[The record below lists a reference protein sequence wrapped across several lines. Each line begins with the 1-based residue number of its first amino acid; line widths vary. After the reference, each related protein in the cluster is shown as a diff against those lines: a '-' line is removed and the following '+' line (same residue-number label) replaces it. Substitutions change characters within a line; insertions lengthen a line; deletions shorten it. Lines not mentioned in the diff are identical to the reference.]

1 MSEISWLE
9 ISLVVDG
16 EMAEAVSEV
25 LARYVP
31 GGVVVESTQISPDP
45 NGEGFPVGPLR
56 VCGYLPVDANLEGN
70 RQRLEEALWYLG
82 RIRPLP
88 AIQYNTLVETD
99 WSEAWKQHYHPIPV
113 GEKLMVLPAWIKAT
127 DSERIPIYIDPGMA
141 FGTGTH
147 PTTQLCLE
155 MLEAWIMSSHK
166 QDISGAI
173 DVGCGSGIL
182 SLAALKL
189 GVERALGVDTDG
201 QAIKV
206 ARKNAA
212 QNRVLDRLEFEVGSV
227 GEVRAGSFMLHRAPL
242 VMVNILAPVILRLL
256 NLGLDKLV
264 APGGFMIISGILE
277 EQVSEVDKALKG
289 HGLRIVTQ
297 RQKEDWLALGVQRLL
312 DA

>member
-227 GEVRAGSFMLHRAPL
+227 GEVRAGSFTLHRAPL